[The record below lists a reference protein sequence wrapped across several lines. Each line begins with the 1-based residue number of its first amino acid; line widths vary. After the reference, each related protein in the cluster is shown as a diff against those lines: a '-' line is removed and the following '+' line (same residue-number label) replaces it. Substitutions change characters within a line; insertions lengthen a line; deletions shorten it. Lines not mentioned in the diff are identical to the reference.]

1 MPQFTVYRNVNSET
15 GERFPFLVDVQ
26 AELFE
31 ELGTRVV
38 IPLCKS
44 ADLSAFP
51 MAYLA
56 PTVVFDG
63 VGYLLMTPQLAGISR
78 AELGPEAGS
87 LANQERTIATAVDFL
102 LRGF

>member
-1 MPQFTVYRNVNSET
+1 MPRFAVYRNVNSET
-15 GERFPFLVDVQ
+15 AERFPLLVDVQ

-31 ELGTRVV
+31 ELATRVV

-44 ADLSAFP
+44 ADLSRFP
-51 MAYLA
+51 MTYLA

-63 VGYLLMTPQLAGISR
+63 TGYLLMTPQLAGISR
-78 AELGPEAGS
+78 AELGPEAGT
-87 LANQERTIATAVDFL
+87 LANQDRTIAGAVDFL